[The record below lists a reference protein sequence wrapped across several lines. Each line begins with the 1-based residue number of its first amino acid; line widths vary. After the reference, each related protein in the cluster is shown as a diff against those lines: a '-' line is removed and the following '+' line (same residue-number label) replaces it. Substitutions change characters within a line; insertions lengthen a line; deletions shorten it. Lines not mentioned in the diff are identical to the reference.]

1 MQLLRTKNYL
11 TIAWADLMGPD
22 LLADVTIVIV
32 EDYDDAR
39 AYLDLFLKR
48 SGANVV
54 LAKNAFEGIV
64 AVKKNRPDVVLCD
77 IAMPERDGFD
87 LLRDIRALGA
97 EAGGG
102 VPVTAMTALISRRE
116 RARMVDLGFQAC
128 LSKPFAPDE
137 LRETIVQVLNG

>member
-1 MQLLRTKNYL
+1 M
-11 TIAWADLMGPD
+11 TIAWAGLMTPD

-48 SGANVV
+48 LGANVV
-54 LAKNAFEGIV
+54 LAMNAFEGIV
-64 AVKKNRPDVVLCD
+64 AIKKSRPDVVLCD

-87 LLRDIRALGA
+87 LLRYIRALGP

-102 VPVTAMTALISRRE
+102 VPVIAMTALISRRE

-128 LSKPFAPDE
+128 LSKPFTPDE
-137 LRETIVQVLNG
+137 LRETIVQALNG

>member
-1 MQLLRTKNYL
+1 MSS
-11 TIAWADLMGPD
+11 D
-22 LLADVTIVIV
+22 LLANVTIVIV

-48 SGANVV
+48 LGASVV

-64 AVKKNRPDVVLCD
+64 AVKKSRPDVVLCD

-97 EAGGG
+97 EAGGD
-102 VPVTAMTALISRRE
+102 VPVVAMTALISRME

-128 LSKPFAPDE
+128 LSKPFTPEE
-137 LRETIVQVLNG
+137 LAETIAHVLKD